1 MGFVRPFVPV
11 SLLSLFVL
19 RASHETGQ
27 LVVRLLAVWAAFFVL
42 VKFASFDSWTKTAMT
57 FGILQVALLVFDGLR
72 WRWHQ
77 EQPGS
82 AS

>member
-1 MGFVRPFVPV
+1 MGSVRPFVPV

-19 RASHETGQ
+19 HASRQPGR
-27 LVVRLLAVWAAFFVL
+27 LVAQLLAIWAAFFVL
-42 VKFASFDSWTKTAMT
+42 VKFASFDSWAKTAMT
-57 FGILQVALLVFDGLR
+57 FGILQVALLVSDGLR

-77 EQPGS
+77 AQPGS